1 MSSDEDGAA
10 LMAAFKKKSPRRKSS
25 ATPLRPA
32 KQAFFSPGALFS
44 EDGSAEELGDSIAVQ
59 TPPPRRRIAALRV
72 SPVRNREEYTYYE
85 PKDEVEGIIRE
96 FSKRGEMRYQARLFG
111 DSTKEISFEELL
123 KLPGGPEALQSFQ
136 PDEDPNATP
145 SADED
150 NMKLRG
156 RSAKANNAGFVDIS
170 TIPLSSSEDDDDDQ
184 DELAS
189 DARGG
194 RNGRVRTRK
203 RGTRGGRARS
213 QASELVA
220 LTTSDEDS
228 EDGSKKRRGRK
239 RKGVRE
245 PTRRSARQPM
255 PVRAYD
261 DEEEEDTADSSASD
275 ILRSDLLPGRK
286 RKRRTLGTAKPEKV
300 PRAGVRQSDRATR
313 ATNNMQEADMN
324 DIYRS
329 DSVPKVAAQKVTV
342 VREIFPKLPRSDPFR
357 ARHAEGCEVCFDGP
371 NVAPLVYCQA
381 CSLAYHKN
389 CLGNRSNRDHLVSKV
404 GDGVFVL
411 QCKRCIGFY
420 KKKDPMAP
428 DLSRCQDC
436 AVSGASCRPF
446 RRRKTTQ
453 QEMKEREEN
462 DGHDPVVD
470 VPSELINN
478 TSNVMFR
485 CTKCSRAWHYH
496 HLPPL
501 SQYAMDV
508 NRDDEEM
515 ADERFREYSGKW
527 LCKECDET
535 DKQKVGGIIAWRPSD
550 VETYRPG
557 TLCELVS
564 EDDKQYLI
572 KWENESYFRA
582 SWHSGAWTWGVTA
595 GVQRK
600 AFFKREDGPKMR
612 TEDAIPEE
620 YLRIDIVLDIK
631 YTSYVEVRS
640 EEIDKARI
648 KEVDRALIKY
658 KGLGYEDTV
667 WEKVPTPDDGDRWLD
682 FVTAYNDWV
691 AGRYVKYPKQGPL
704 KGRLEKARSI
714 PFAKLEREKQPENLV
729 GGELM
734 KYQLEG
740 LNWLYYKWYDQKNAI
755 LADEM
760 GLGKTIQVIAF
771 MATLIQEHNCFPFM
785 IVVPNSTCAN
795 WRREIKQWASSLR
808 VVAYFGSAKARD
820 MAYQYE
826 MYPEKTKD
834 LRCHIVV
841 TSYDAAADDNCR
853 KFFKSV
859 SWAGLI
865 VDEGQRLKNDKSQLY
880 AALTAVRAPFRLLL
894 TGTPLQNNARELF
907 NLLHFLDETINAAE
921 LEEQYAE
928 MTAENIKELHD
939 QIRPF
944 ILRRTKAKVLTFL
957 PPLGQIILPISM
969 SHLQKQLY
977 KSILSKS
984 PELLKALFTSAKQLK
999 QQERANLSN
1008 ILMQLRKCLCHP
1020 FVYSREIEERSDVA
1034 AVSHRNL
1041 VEASA
1046 KLTLLEMLLPKLK
1059 ERGHRVLIFSQ
1070 FLDMLSIIEDFL
1082 DGMQL
1087 AYQRLDGSMGSL
1099 EKQKRIDQ
1107 FNAPDSPL
1115 FAFLLSTRAGGVGIN
1130 LATAD
1135 TVIILDPDWNPH
1147 QDLQAIARAHR
1158 IGQKKKV
1165 LCLQLATRASVEE
1178 KIMQMGKKKMALD
1191 KVVVK
1196 DLDRDDPEDEDVESV
1211 LKFGAAELFKDDGTD
1226 TDIRYD
1232 DASVDK
1238 LLDRS
1243 QIENTKTGDDDS
1255 AESQFGF
1262 ARIWVNEK
1270 GALQDDFD
1278 TVDEEVAPDPGVWDK
1293 ILKERQAAAA
1303 AEALARAEAMGRG
1316 RRAKAAVD
1324 YATEQRDAE
1333 TASVAGDDHFED
1345 TLTMPASPMIKP
1357 SRKRKIKTGSE
1368 SDTDFQAESEDES
1381 EPEPA
1386 FDNVDAAREL
1396 GHDRRRSTT
1405 NVASSSLY
1413 KQNGAGA
1420 SKVPSNQTSKFP
1432 AVTFTPKKAGVRV
1445 ELKTLPKPLKMPT
1458 PKKGDV
1464 KVNLGAS
1471 EQHNDGGQTNP
1482 SPAAGSK
1489 ASSGPAEFTDLSS
1502 PPTTPQASSSSQP
1515 APKAPLTNKAA
1526 TVKPFERVNMPIRNP
1541 LEPTYGS
1548 YSNHICPAC
1557 HKNHPQGACELK
1569 AAGVEHCGLCGLA
1582 HYGYSRTCP
1591 HIKSETQVR
1600 EMLEALKNSAE
1611 KKELVDAAV
1620 KYLRGVK
1627 GTLVQQKKR
1636 DREKALLA
1644 KGLPVPPPASSSNS
1658 RPPKNAYTRP
1668 LGATNGT
1675 VPPGGFLAGTG
1686 PPRPYGPVNPQPAT
1700 VPPNGF
1706 LTGTGPP
1713 RPYGPVNPQPG
1724 TVGSALQGS
1733 RTYAQQQMAQQ
1744 MQGQGFDDQQVESAL
1759 RGFLGS

>member
-1 MSSDEDGAA
+1 MST
-10 LMAAFKKKSPRRKSS
+10 LMAAFKKKGMGTALASQISLSDGDDGAMRAIERPQKRR
-25 ATPLRPA
+25 
-32 KQAFFSPGALFS
+32 ALC
-44 EDGSAEELGDSIAVQ
+44 V
-59 TPPPRRRIAALRV
+59 RV
-72 SPVRNREEYTYYE
+72 PTANINKADYTYYE
-85 PKDEVEGIIRE
+85 PVDEVDKIMRE
-96 FSKRGEMRYQARLFG
+96 FAGRDRNILYQV
-111 DSTKEISFEELL
+111 DFEELL
-123 KLPGGPEALQSFQ
+123 QLSGGPEALQAFQ
-136 PDEDPNATP
+136 PDDDLNDTP
-145 SADED
+145 SNEEGNYD
-150 NMKLRG
+150 MKLRD
-156 RSAKANNAGFVDIS
+156 RTSKANNNGFVDIS
-170 TIPLSSSEDDDDDQ
+170 TIHISSSEDEGQ
-184 DELAS
+184 DELES
-189 DARGG
+189 DSRPRRPGPLRSAR
-194 RNGRVRTRK
+194 RRQPPN
-203 RGTRGGRARS
+203 ARS
-213 QASELVA
+213 QN
-220 LTTSDEDS
+220 
-228 EDGSKKRRGRK
+228 RGL
-239 RKGVRE
+239 
-245 PTRRSARQPM
+245 A
-255 PVRAYD
+255 
-261 DEEEEDTADSSASD
+261 
-275 ILRSDLLPGRK
+275 
-286 RKRRTLGTAKPEKV
+286 GT
-300 PRAGVRQSDRATR
+300 RQSDRATR
-313 ATNNMQEADMN
+313 TRNNMQEADMN

-329 DSVPKVAAQKVTV
+329 DSAPKIAAQKVSV
-342 VREIFPKLPRSDPFR
+342 VREVFSKLPRSHPFR

-371 NVAPLVYCQA
+371 NVAPLVYCQG

-389 CLGNRSNRDHLVSKV
+389 CLGNRSNRDHLVTKV
-404 GDGVFVL
+404 GDEDFVL

-420 KKKDPMAP
+420 KKKDATAP

-446 RRRKTTQ
+446 RGRKTTQ

-470 VPSELINN
+470 VPSELVNN
-478 TSNVMFR
+478 PSNVLFR
-485 CTKCSRAWHYH
+485 CTKCSRAWYFH

-501 SQYAMDV
+501 SQYAMDI
-508 NRDDEEM
+508 NRDDDET

-535 DKQKVGGIIAWRPSD
+535 SKQKVGGIIAWRPSD

-557 TLCELVS
+557 TSCESVC

-582 SWHSGAWTWGVTA
+582 AWHSGAWTWGVTA
-595 GVQRK
+595 PVQRK

-631 YTSYVEVRS
+631 FTSYVEVRS

-648 KEVDRALIKY
+648 KEVDKALIKY

-667 WEKVPTPDDGDRWLD
+667 WESVPTPEDGERWLD

-691 AGRYVKYPKQGPL
+691 AGRYIKHPKQGPL
-704 KGRLEKARSI
+704 KGRLEKARSM
-714 PFAKLEREKQPENLV
+714 PFAKLEREKQPDNLI

-771 MATLIQEHNCFPFM
+771 MATLIQEHGCFSFL

-795 WRREIKQWASSLR
+795 WRREIKQWAPSLR

-826 MYPEKTKD
+826 MFPEKTKE

-853 KFFKSV
+853 RFFRSV
-859 SWAGLI
+859 NWAGLV

-880 AALTAVRAPFRLLL
+880 TALTA
-894 TGTPLQNNARELF
+894 NNARELF
-907 NLLHFLDETINAAE
+907 NLLHFLDDTINAAE

-928 MTAENIKELHD
+928 MTAENIRELHD

-957 PPLGQIILPISM
+957 PPIGQIIVPISM
-969 SHLQKQLY
+969 SHLQKQVY

-984 PELLKALFTSAKQLK
+984 PELLKALFTSDKQLK

-1046 KLTLLEMLLPKLK
+1046 KLSFLETLLPKLQ

-1070 FLDMLSIIEDFL
+1070 FLDMLNIIEDFL

-1087 AYQRLDGSMGSL
+1087 PYQRLDGTMGSL

-1115 FAFLLSTRAGGVGIN
+1115 FAFILSTRAGGVGIN

-1191 KVVVK
+1191 KVVVQ
-1196 DLDRDDPEDEDVESV
+1196 DLDREDPEDEDVESI
-1211 LKFGAAELFKDDGTD
+1211 LKYGATELFKDEDAD
-1226 TDIRYD
+1226 HEIKYD
-1232 DASVDK
+1232 DASIDK

-1243 QIENTKTGDDDS
+1243 QIENKKAGDDES

-1270 GALQDDFD
+1270 GVLQDDFD
-1278 TVDEEVAPDPGVWDK
+1278 TVDDETAPDPGVWDK
-1293 ILKERQAAAA
+1293 ILKARQAAAA
-1303 AEALARAEAMGRG
+1303 ADALARAEAMGRG

-1324 YATEQRDAE
+1324 YTTEKKGTD
-1333 TASVAGDDHFED
+1333 TASVAGDYDDFED
-1345 TLTMPASPMIKP
+1345 NLPSPSLPAKKKNS
-1357 SRKRKIKTGSE
+1357 KRKNRSSSE
-1368 SDTDFQAESEDES
+1368 SDTDFQADSEDES
-1381 EPEPA
+1381 EPEQL
-1386 FDNVDAAREL
+1386 DDDIDATKEL
-1396 GHDRRRSTT
+1396 GTERRRPTSNTV
-1405 NVASSSLY
+1405 NSSLY

-1420 SKVPSNQTSKFP
+1420 SQVSSTQTSRFP
-1432 AVTFTPKKAGVRV
+1432 AVTFPIPSTQTKRGPFVVPPRGGFKTSLDPTRQPSGVRGITA
-1445 ELKTLPKPLKMPT
+1445 ESNASNRASGKALP
-1458 PKKGDV
+1458 DSI
-1464 KVNLGAS
+1464 NLA
-1471 EQHNDGGQTNP
+1471 T
-1482 SPAAGSK
+1482 
-1489 ASSGPAEFTDLSS
+1489 
-1502 PPTTPQASSSSQP
+1502 
-1515 APKAPLTNKAA
+1515 KAA
-1526 TVKPFERVNMPIRNP
+1526 KAKRTAVKPFERAHIPIRNP
-1541 LEPTYGS
+1541 LESAYS
-1548 YSNHICPAC
+1548 FHSNHICPAC

-1582 HYGYSRTCP
+1582 HYGHSRTCP

-1600 EMLEALKNSAE
+1600 EMLEALKNSPE
-1611 KKELVDAAV
+1611 KKELIDAAT

-1636 DREKALLA
+1636 EREKAA
-1644 KGLPVPPPASSSNS
+1644 MAQGQPLPVPTHAGVAVPSNNTHVQPPCPN
-1658 RPPKNAYTRP
+1658 
-1668 LGATNGT
+1668 NG
-1675 VPPGGFLAGTG
+1675 VDA
-1686 PPRPYGPVNPQPAT
+1686 V
-1700 VPPNGF
+1700 
-1706 LTGTGPP
+1706 
-1713 RPYGPVNPQPG
+1713 PQPG
-1724 TVGSALQGS
+1724 GLPNGLPRHNVPSAHQGS
-1733 RTYAQQQMAQQ
+1733 VNMHQGISGNAPQGPRKFVMYQGAQQLH
-1744 MQGQGFDDQQVESAL
+1744 GPGYDDQHVESAL
-1759 RGFLGS
+1759 RGFLDKGK